1 MTQKGSGLKDSS
13 IQNLVPNQVLI
24 PQDSRMSPSLLVLG
38 EYVALSCYVPLV
50 TPPDAINF
58 QRIADMPWDVASNQ
72 LHCKLDIR
80 FGSKHPNF
88 KVDSLGYQCHE
99 YALGI

>member
-1 MTQKGSGLKDSS
+1 
-13 IQNLVPNQVLI
+13 
-24 PQDSRMSPSLLVLG
+24 MSPSPLVLG

-80 FGSKHPNF
+80 VGSKHPNL
-88 KVDSLGYQCHE
+88 KVDSLAYQCHE
-99 YALGI
+99 YALVI